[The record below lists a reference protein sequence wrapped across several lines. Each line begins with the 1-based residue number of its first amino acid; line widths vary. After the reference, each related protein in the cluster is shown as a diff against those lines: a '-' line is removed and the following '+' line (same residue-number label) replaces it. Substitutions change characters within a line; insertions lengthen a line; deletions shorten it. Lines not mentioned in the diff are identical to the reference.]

1 MKNAFKSFL
10 LAFTT
15 LIAGVSAFAQVT
27 TSTLQGRV
35 VDQNGEPVI
44 GAAILAQHE
53 PSGTV
58 YGAVTNVEG
67 RYTIQ
72 GMRTGGPYT
81 VEFSNLGYQ
90 SVNYTDI
97 TLQLGQAYN
106 LNVWLQESAEFLEA
120 VVVVA
125 TPTSKFA
132 AQEKTG
138 AATNVSQQEILALPT
153 ANRSVS
159 DIAKLS
165 PYGGNGMSI
174 AGGDGR
180 STNFTIDGANFN
192 NNFGLSSSLP
202 GGGNP
207 VSMDAIEELQ
217 VVVSPFDVRQT
228 NFIGG
233 GINAITKSGTNTV
246 KGTAYVYH
254 QNGKLRGSTLNGGQ
268 EIPNKEANQAEK
280 STVYGA
286 TLGFPIIK
294 NKLFFF
300 GSVEYQGEP
309 ANQVFAY
316 RAYDGT
322 SSYTYKD
329 DNGNDVTVGPE
340 TILEKGYKN
349 GSIARTLNSDMQRVS
364 DHLKNRYGYDT
375 GGWDDYGKES
385 NTIKL
390 LGRLDWNITDKHHLA
405 FRFNY
410 TTSKHWVGTNGSS
423 GDWGSTKDGTQESLK
438 GTRLSLNRMSEYSMA
453 FYNSMYSME
462 NNVRTY
468 SLDLNSRL
476 TNDLSNQLLV
486 TYSNI
491 EDVRGSDS
499 DKFPFIDIMKG
510 SNSDGTQILEPY
522 ISAGYELF
530 TWYNGV
536 HNRVFTVKDDL
547 TYFLGAHKI
556 TAGISNEYQFADNAY
571 MREGTGYY
579 RFKSVDDFI
588 NGAAPETVALTYG
601 YTNNGMG
608 DTPSARIQFNQIGL
622 YGQDEWD
629 VNEKLKVTAGVRFD
643 TILYNS
649 KDLMTNNAVKALH
662 FGEEPEGGHAD
673 GDGCLRIDTG
683 YWPKTNIQVS
693 PRIGF
698 VYDVFGDKSMK
709 IRGGTG
715 LFAGRLPLVFMT
727 NMPTNAAMFQHL
739 SVITT
744 QWKNGNV
751 EFRNAGL
758 DKFAV
763 GPDGKL
769 PVTTEDI
776 LAALNAI
783 DPDKNPYEISPDKG
797 QLSSKIAGVDPN
809 FKMPQIWKSSIALDM
824 QLPTE
829 FPFNMTAEYTFN
841 KNVNA
846 NLIKD
851 INTKSNAGWSQ
862 WAGPDNRHVYPSNA
876 YYTGTPAYYLT
887 NTNKGY
893 GWIFVLSANAQ
904 PIKNLRVN
912 ASYTHTEQYEVTG
925 MPGSDPESVFK
936 GLPTVDGP
944 AFATLQPSQYVSPD
958 RLMASVS
965 YRMPWGTS
973 LSLLYNAFVPSNSG
987 DAYGTFKF
995 DGDVNG
1001 DSNITD
1007 LIYIPATKDEIL
1019 FTDDTNRDIFWAFVE
1034 QDSYLSSRKGKYAQA
1049 YGAHRPM
1056 VHYFDMKVAQ
1066 DIKVRIGNTTNT
1078 LQLSCDIMNVGN
1090 LLNDSWGVM
1099 TTWSDTANNGQILTL
1114 DHFNSDGQPVFST
1127 PLKEGAK
1134 SFMPLKTI
1142 GQAWYLQLGLKYLFN

>member
-1 MKNAFKSFL
+1 MKNAFKSLL

-15 LIAGVSAFAQVT
+15 LFAGVVCFAQVT

-58 YGAVTNVEG
+58 YGAVTNLEG

-72 GMRTGGPYT
+72 GMRTGGPYS

-106 LNVWLQESAEFLEA
+106 LNVWLQESAEYLDA

-125 TPTSKFA
+125 SPTSKFA

-180 STNFTIDGANFN
+180 SVNFTIDGANFN

-207 VSMDAIEELQ
+207 VSMDAIEEIQ

-233 GINAITKSGTNTV
+233 GINAITKSGTNTF
-246 KGTAYVYH
+246 KGTAYMYH
-254 QNGKLRGSTLNGGQ
+254 QNGKLRGDTLNGI
-268 EIPNKEANQAEK
+268 EIANKEANEAEK

-286 TLGFPIIK
+286 TIGGPIIK

-309 ANQVFAY
+309 ANQVVSY

-322 SSYTYKD
+322 SSYTYTD
-329 DNGNDVTVGPE
+329 DKGEHTVGPAD
-340 TILEKGYKN
+340 ILEKGYKN
-349 GSIARTLNSDMQRVS
+349 GSISRTLDSDMQKVS
-364 DHLKNRYGYDT
+364 DHLKNVYGYDT
-375 GGWDDYGKES
+375 GGWNDFAKDS
-385 NTIKL
+385 HTIKL
-390 LGRLDWNITDKHHLA
+390 LGRLDWNINQKNHLA
-405 FRFNY
+405 FRYNY
-410 TTSKHWVGTNGSS
+410 TSSKHWVGTNGSS
-423 GDWGSTKDGTQESLK
+423 GDWGSTTDTPNAQGKYDSLK
-438 GTRLSLNRMSEYSMA
+438 GTRLSLNRISEYSMV
-453 FYNSMYSME
+453 FYNSLYSME
-462 NNVRTY
+462 NNVSTY
-468 SLDLNSRL
+468 SFDLNSRL
-476 TNDLSNQLLV
+476 TDNLSNQLLA
-486 TYSNI
+486 TFSNI

-510 SNSDGTQILEPY
+510 VNADGTQILEPY

-536 HNRVFTVKDDL
+536 HNRVFTIKDDV
-547 TYFLGAHKI
+547 TYYMGAHKI
-556 TAGISNEYQFADNAY
+556 TGGLSYEYQFADNAY

-579 RFKSVDDFI
+579 RFRSVDDFL

-608 DTPSARIQFNQIGL
+608 DTPSARVRFSQIGL

-629 VNEKLKVTAGVRFD
+629 VNDKFKLTAGIRFD
-643 TILYNS
+643 TIIYN
-649 KDLMTNNAVKALH
+649 DADVMTNNAIKELDFGGLH
-662 FGEEPEGGHAD
+662 
-673 GDGCLRIDTG
+673 IDTG
-683 YWPKTNIQVS
+683 HWPNKNVQIS

-698 VYDVFGDKSMK
+698 IYDVFGDKTMK

-739 SVITT
+739 SVLTT
-744 QWKNGNV
+744 KYSGNKV
-751 EFRNAGL
+751 VDRNAGL
-758 DKFAV
+758 DQFAATANGGKF
-763 GPDGKL
+763 PT
-769 PVTTEDI
+769 TTEDI
-776 LAALNAI
+776 LAVFNKV
-783 DPDKNPYEISPDKG
+783 DPNKNPYEISPEAG

-809 FKMPQIWKSSIALDM
+809 FKMPQIWKSSLAVDM
-824 QLPTE
+824 TLPTS
-829 FPFNMTAEYTFN
+829 FPFSMTAEYTFN
-841 KNVNA
+841 KTING
-846 NLIKD
+846 NLIRD
-851 INTKSNAGWSQ
+851 VNTKSNAGWSQ
-862 WAGPDNRHVYPSNA
+862 WAGPDNRHIYPSSA

-904 PIKNLRVN
+904 PVKNLRVT

-944 AFATLQPSQYVSPD
+944 AFATLQPSQYVQPD

-965 YRMPWGTS
+965 YKMPWGTS
-973 LSLLYNAFVPSNSG
+973 LSLLYNGFVPTGST
-987 DAYGTFKF
+987 YQF
-995 DGDVNG
+995 DNDVNG

-1007 LIYIPATKDEIL
+1007 LIYVPKTKDEIL
-1019 FTDDTNRDIFWAFVE
+1019 FVSDQDRDIFWAFVE

-1056 VHYFDMKVAQ
+1056 VHYFDVKVAQ
-1066 DIKVRIGNTTNT
+1066 DIKVRLGNTTNT

-1090 LLNDSWGVM
+1090 LLNDSWGVIS
-1099 TTWSDTANNGQILTL
+1099 TWSDTANNGQILSL
-1114 DHFNSDGQPVFST
+1114 DHLNANGQPVFST
-1127 PLKEGAK
+1127 PLKEGATSWMPSK
-1134 SFMPLKTI
+1134 SI
-1142 GQAWYLQLGLKYLFN
+1142 GQAWYLQLGLKYMFN

>member
-1 MKNAFKSFL
+1 MKNAFKSLL

-15 LIAGVSAFAQVT
+15 LFAGVVCFAQVT

-58 YGAVTNVEG
+58 YGAVTNVDG

-72 GMRTGGPYT
+72 GMRTGGPYS

-106 LNVWLQESAEFLEA
+106 LNVWLQESTEFLDA

-125 TPTSKFA
+125 SPTSKFA

-207 VSMDAIEELQ
+207 VSMDAIEEIQ

-233 GINAITKSGTNTV
+233 GINAITKSGTNTL

-254 QNGKLRGSTLNGGQ
+254 QNGKLRGDTLNGVD
-268 EIPNKEANQAEK
+268 IANKEANEAEK

-286 TLGFPIIK
+286 TVGGPIIK

-300 GSVEYQGEP
+300 GSFEYQGEP
-309 ANQVFAY
+309 ASQVVSW
-316 RAYDGT
+316 RPYDGVT
-322 SSYTYKD
+322 EYD
-329 DNGNDVTVGPE
+329 DLNEDGTVAKHYSVADV
-340 TILEKGYKN
+340 LAKGYKN
-349 GSIARTLNSDMQRVS
+349 GSVSRTTVADMQRVS
-364 DHLKNRYGYDT
+364 DHLKNVYGYDT
-375 GGWDDYGKES
+375 GGWDDYGKDS
-385 NTIKL
+385 HTIKL
-390 LGRLDWNITDKHHLA
+390 LGRLDWNINQKHHLA
-405 FRFNY
+405 FRYNY
-410 TTSKHWVGTNGSS
+410 TSSKHWVGTNGSS
-423 GDWGSTKDGTQESLK
+423 ADFNSTVDGGTAALK
-438 GTRLSLNRMSEYSMA
+438 GVRMSNNRLSEYSMA

-462 NNVRTY
+462 NNVSTF
-468 SLDLNSRL
+468 SFDLNSRL
-476 TNDLSNQLLV
+476 TDNLSNQLLM

-499 DKFPFIDIMKG
+499 DKFPFIDIMEGYTG
-510 SNSDGTQILEPY
+510 SLEGKDLKQTLMPY
-522 ISAGYELF
+522 MSAGYELF

-536 HNRVFTVKDDL
+536 HNRVFTIKDDV
-547 TYFLGAHKI
+547 TYYMGAHKI
-556 TAGISNEYQFADNAY
+556 TGGLSYEFQFADNAY

-579 RFKSVDDFI
+579 RFRSVDDFI

-608 DTPSARIQFNQIGL
+608 DTPSARVRFSQIGL

-629 VNEKLKVTAGVRFD
+629 VNEKLKVTAGLRLD
-643 TILYNS
+643 TIIYN
-649 KDLMTNNAVKALH
+649 DNDVMTNNAIKELDFGGLH
-662 FGEEPEGGHAD
+662 
-673 GDGCLRIDTG
+673 IDTG
-683 YWPKTNIQVS
+683 HWPNKNVQFS

-698 VYDVFGDKSMK
+698 IYDVFGDKTMK
-709 IRGGTG
+709 VRGGTG

-739 SVITT
+739 SVLTT
-744 QWKNGNV
+744 SYNADGTIKD
-751 EFRNAGL
+751 RNAGL
-758 DKFAV
+758 DQFAATANGGKF
-763 GPDGKL
+763 PT
-769 PVTTEDI
+769 TTEDI
-776 LAALNAI
+776 LKVFNTV
-783 DPDKNPYEISPDKG
+783 DPNKNPYEISPEAG

-809 FKMPQIWKSSIALDM
+809 FKMPQIWKSSIAVDM
-824 QLPTE
+824 TLPTS

-841 KNVNA
+841 KTING
-846 NLIKD
+846 NLVKD
-851 INTKSNAGWSQ
+851 VDTKSNAGWSQ
-862 WAGPDNRHVYPSNA
+862 WAGPDNRHIYPSN
-876 YYTGTPAYYLT
+876 YSYTGHPAYYLT

-904 PIKNLRVN
+904 PVKNLRVT

-944 AFATLQPSQYVSPD
+944 AFATLQPSQYVQPD
-958 RLMASVS
+958 RLMASIS
-965 YRMPWGTS
+965 YKMPWGTN
-973 LSLLYNAFVPSNSG
+973 LSLLYNGYVPTGS
-987 DAYGTFKF
+987 TFQF
-995 DGDVNG
+995 DNDVNG

-1007 LIYIPATKDEIL
+1007 LIYVPKTKDEIL
-1019 FTDDTNRDIFWAFVE
+1019 FVSEQDRDIFWAFVE
-1034 QDSYLSSRKGKYAQA
+1034 QDSYLSSRKGKYTQA

-1056 VHYFDMKVAQ
+1056 VHYFDAKVSQ
-1066 DIKVRIGNTTNT
+1066 DIKVRLGKTVNT

-1090 LLNDSWGVM
+1090 LLNDSWGVIS
-1099 TTWSDTANNGQILTL
+1099 TWDSSANNGQILTY
-1114 DHFNSDGQPVFST
+1114 DHLNENGQPVFST

-1134 SFMPLKTI
+1134 TWAPSKSI
-1142 GQAWYLQLGLKYLFN
+1142 GQAWYLQLGLKYMFN

>member
-35 VDQNGEPVI
+35 VDQAGEPVI
-44 GAAILAQHE
+44 GAAILAQHQ

-58 YGAVTNVEG
+58 YGAVTNADG

-90 SVNYTDI
+90 GVNYSDI
-97 TLQLGQAYN
+97 TLQLGQAFN
-106 LNVWLQESAEFLEA
+106 LNATMNETTELLDA
-120 VVVVA
+120 VVFVA

-132 AQEKTG
+132 AQEKMG
-138 AATNVSQQEILALPT
+138 ATTNVSQQEILSLPT

-165 PYGGNGMSI
+165 PYGGNGMNI

-180 STNFTIDGANFN
+180 SVNFTIDGANFN
-192 NNFGLSSSLP
+192 NNFGLSPNLP

-254 QNGKLRGSTLNGGQ
+254 QNGKLRGSTLYGE
-268 EIPNKEANQAEK
+268 EIPNNETYRDEK

-286 TLGFPIIK
+286 TVGFPIIK

-300 GSVEYQGEP
+300 GSFEYSGEP
-309 ANQVFAY
+309 ASQVNAW
-316 RAYDGT
+316 RASQDGVADKENFISRT
-322 SSYTYKD
+322 KD
-329 DNGNDVTVGPE
+329 
-340 TILEKGYKN
+340 
-349 GSIARTLNSDMQRVS
+349 SDMKRVS
-364 DHLKNRYGYDT
+364 DHLKNVYGYDT
-375 GGWDDYGKES
+375 GGWNDYAKPS
-385 NTIKL
+385 NTIKF
-390 LGRLDWNITDKHHLA
+390 LGRVDWNINQNNHLA
-405 FRFNY
+405 VRYNY
-410 TTSKHWVGTNGSS
+410 TTSKRWVGTNGSS
-423 GDWGSTKDGTQESLK
+423 GDWNSTVDGGTEALK
-438 GTRLSLNRMSEYSMA
+438 GTRLSTNRLSENSLA

-462 NNVRTY
+462 NNVKTI
-468 SLDLNSRL
+468 SVDLNSRL
-476 TNDLSNQLLV
+476 TSQLSNQFLL

-499 DKFPFIDIMKG
+499 EKFPFIDIMYGYTG
-510 SNSDGTQILEPY
+510 SLEGGDLKQTLEPY

-536 HNRVFTVKDDL
+536 HNRVLTIKDDL
-547 TYFLGAHKI
+547 TYYMGAHKL
-556 TAGISNEYQFADNAY
+556 TAGISLENQFADNAY

-579 RFKSVDDFI
+579 RFRSVDDFI

-608 DTPSARIQFNQIGL
+608 DTPSARIQFKQVGL

-629 VNEKLKVTAGVRFD
+629 VDEKLKVTAGVRFD
-643 TILYNS
+643 TILYDS
-649 KDLMTNNAVKALH
+649 ADLMTNKAIHDIH
-662 FGEEPEGGHAD
+662 FGEAPEGGAHKD

-683 YWPKTNIQVS
+683 HWPNKNIQIS

-698 VYDVFGDKSMK
+698 VYDVFGDKTMK
-709 IRGGTG
+709 VRGGTG

-744 QWKNGNV
+744 AYNKDGSIQA
-751 EFRNAGL
+751 RNQGL
-758 DKFAV
+758 DDFAAANNGGKF
-763 GPDGKL
+763 P
-769 PVTTEDI
+769 TSTEDI
-776 LAALNAI
+776 LAMFYKI
-783 DPDKNPYEISPDKG
+783 DPNKNPYEIRPEDG

-809 FKMPQIWKSSIALDM
+809 FKMPQIWKSSLALDM
-824 QLPTE
+824 QLPTA
-829 FPFNMTAEYTFN
+829 FPFNMTAEYTYN
-841 KNVNA
+841 KTINGNLIQNVNM
-846 NLIKD
+846 
-851 INTKSNAGWSQ
+851 KSNAGWSQ
-862 WAGPDNRHVYPSNA
+862 WTGPDNRHIYPANSG
-876 YYTGTPAYYLT
+876 YTGTPAYYLT

-904 PIKNLRVN
+904 PVKNLRVT

-925 MPGSDPESVFK
+925 MPGSDPESVYV

-944 AFATLQPSQYVSPD
+944 AFATLQPSQYVIPD

-965 YRMPWGTS
+965 YRLPWGTS
-973 LSLLYNAFVPSNSG
+973 LSLLYNGYVPTGST
-987 DAYGTFKF
+987 YQF
-995 DGDVNG
+995 DNDVNG
-1001 DSNITD
+1001 DKLITD
-1007 LIYIPATKDEIL
+1007 LIYVPKTKDEIL
-1019 FTDDTNRDIFWAFVE
+1019 FVDDTQRDIFWSFVE
-1034 QDSYLSSRKGKYAQA
+1034 QDAYLSSRKGKYTQA

-1056 VHYFDMKVAQ
+1056 VHYFDVKVAQ
-1066 DIKVRIGNTTNT
+1066 DIKVRLGKNTNT

-1090 LLNDSWGVM
+1090 LLNDSWGVI
-1099 TTWSDTANNGQILTL
+1099 TTWDASAKNGQILTL
-1114 DHFNSDGQPVFST
+1114 DHLNENGQPVFST
-1127 PLKEGAK
+1127 PLQEGAK
-1134 SFMPLKTI
+1134 SWMPSKSI
-1142 GQAWYLQLGLKYLFN
+1142 GQAWYLQLGLKYMFN